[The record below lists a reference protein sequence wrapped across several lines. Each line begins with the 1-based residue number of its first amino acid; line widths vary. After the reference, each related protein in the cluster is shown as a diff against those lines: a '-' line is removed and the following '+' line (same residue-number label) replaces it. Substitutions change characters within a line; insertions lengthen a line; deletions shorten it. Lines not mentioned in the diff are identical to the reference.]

1 MGKLHMNNEE
11 YHEVSILIPISTF
24 IDKERLIKALHA
36 LSIFQK
42 LKIVLFHV
50 MELKSRTTPVEAEF
64 FKDHMEKTKKF
75 LNEVKNW
82 LTNQGYTALVK
93 VVVARSISE
102 GIIYESNFG
111 DYNIV
116 IMMKRKP
123 RKGVKKLFHKSIS
136 EAVIKHTRKLVL
148 VIPTDF

>member
-1 MGKLHMNNEE
+1 MNNNNEE
-11 YHEVSILIPISTF
+11 YHEASILIPISTF
-24 IDKERLIKALHA
+24 IDKERLIKALHV

-50 MELKSRTTPVEAEF
+50 VELKSRTSPVEAEF
-64 FKDHMEKTKKF
+64 FKSHVDKTKKF
-75 LNEVKNW
+75 LNEIKEW
-82 LTNQGYTALVK
+82 LIKQGYNALVK

-102 GIIYESNFG
+102 GIIYEANSG
-111 DYNIV
+111 DYNII

-136 EAVIKHTRKLVL
+136 EAVIKYARKLVL
-148 VIPTDF
+148 IIPTDF